1 MKDLSQVQEVF
12 QIMEVATHPKIT
24 QKQQQKVAKMQ

>member
-24 QKQQQKVAKMQ
+24 QKQQKVAKVQ